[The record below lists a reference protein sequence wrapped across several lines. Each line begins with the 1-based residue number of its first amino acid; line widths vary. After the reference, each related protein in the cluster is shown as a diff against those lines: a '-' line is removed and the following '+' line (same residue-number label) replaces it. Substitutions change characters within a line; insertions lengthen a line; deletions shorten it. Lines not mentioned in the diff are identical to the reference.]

1 MDGTA
6 YIALGSNLGGALGS
20 RRRQLDAALEG
31 LRQRGVTVRR
41 LSTVIETAPM
51 YVDDQPAFLN
61 AVAEVEGPA
70 DARAL
75 LTVLQEVER
84 ERGRE
89 RGLRYGPRTLDLD
102 IVLWGADGQGVV
114 DEPDLVVPHPRF
126 AERAFVLEP
135 LAELAPELVP
145 AGYRVTIGEL
155 AQRLHVTEDTAK
167 P

>member
-41 LSTVIETAPM
+41 LSSVIETAPM
-51 YVDDQPAFLN
+51 YVDEQPPFLN

-75 LTVLQEVER
+75 LAVLQEVER

-89 RGLRYGPRTLDLD
+89 RGLRFGPRTLDLD
-102 IVLWGADGQGVV
+102 IVLWGADGQGAV
-114 DEPDLVVPHPRF
+114 DEPELVIPHPRF

-135 LAELAPELVP
+135 LAELAPDVVP
-145 AGYRVTIGEL
+145 AGYDATIAEL
-155 AQRLHVTEDTAK
+155 ARRLRDGEESGK
-167 P
+167 S